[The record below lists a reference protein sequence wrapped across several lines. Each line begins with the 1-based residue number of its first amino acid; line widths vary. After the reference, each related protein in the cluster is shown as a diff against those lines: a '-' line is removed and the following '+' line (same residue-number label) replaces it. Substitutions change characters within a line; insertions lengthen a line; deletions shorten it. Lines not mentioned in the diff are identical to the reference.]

1 MFNLKQSLISYLT
14 TKNTDYAIEID
25 GNWGAGK
32 TYYIKEFIREQ
43 EDAMKTENKKFI
55 YLSCN
60 GIQTIED
67 FQTRLLNSIV
77 LNDNV
82 LKESFGKT
90 YGYLSR
96 YADLFD
102 NKSSIALRLVG
113 DALSKT
119 NEHTLETESK
129 YRFILVLDDLERKSD
144 KLRSK
149 DLFGFISSF
158 CLDTYNM
165 KVIFIANEDKLT
177 TVENEFSLI
186 KEKIIFNTF
195 SFNHSSKEIMKEI
208 INTRFESP
216 IYQALDKPWLNSVFT
231 TLIKEENPN
240 LRTILFI
247 ISSFTDLIAKIT
259 MKENYNSKLLYKM
272 IICNLIIISMNYKN
286 GTLKKIEQLEPIYS
300 QKKVFSNVPNE
311 NSYVGTILNKYR
323 EIDLDVRDHIY
334 FSRAISNLVIN
345 GYLDLDAYN
354 KEIENYLLVEEKPLE
369 WTPEQKAMEILNGFR
384 SYTEERVKEAQRT
397 LYDSLIYV
405 DTETLKVCN
414 LLYQFKEWQLYFLEN
429 ESPLKKIIEA
439 LQLEHYNSEYFE
451 KSSHSFETTFNIYCT
466 SMKQQEEYNEFKT
479 LMFQK
484 FVKRNH
490 INIIDRIQKV
500 ITEPFNNIYGSIQ
513 STDLADTNVTQIIN
527 DTPVFLEAI
536 LTHPSKA
543 DFFKYLIDNSDDYFY
558 YNSIPTEL
566 IHSIDKLLENI
577 NPANISAESDS
588 IDKFKIN
595 EFTSTI
601 KRRQTTIRNQIENER
616 LELEA
621 EMAIEMVFKE

>member
-14 TKNTDYAIEID
+14 TKNTDYAIEIN

-32 TYYIKEFIREQ
+32 TYYIRDFMRDQ

-90 YGYLSR
+90 YGYLSK

-102 NKSSIALRLVG
+102 NKYSIALRMAG

-144 KLRSK
+144 NLTSK

-208 INTRFESP
+208 INTRFESSL
-216 IYQALDKPWLNSVFT
+216 YQTLDKPWLNSVFT

-247 ISSFTDLIAKIT
+247 ISSFTNLIDKIN

-300 QKKVFSNVPNE
+300 QKEVFSNVPNE
-311 NSYVGTILNKYR
+311 TSYVGTILNKYR
-323 EIDLDVRDHIY
+323 EIDLDVRNHIY
-334 FSRAISNLVIN
+334 FSRAISDLVIN

-354 KEIENYLLVEEKPLE
+354 KEIDHYLVEEKPLE
-369 WTPEQKAMEILNGFR
+369 LTAEQEAMDVLNGFR
-384 SYTEERVKEAQRT
+384 NYTEEKVKEAQRT
-397 LYDSLIYV
+397 LYNSLIYV
-405 DTETLKVCN
+405 DTETLKICN
-414 LLYQFKEWQLYFLEN
+414 LLYQFKEWQLYFLET

-439 LQLEHYNSEYFE
+439 LQTERYNPDYFE
-451 KSSHSFETTFNIYCT
+451 KSSHSLEATFTIYCK
-466 SMKQQEEYNEFKT
+466 SMKEQEEYNEFKI
-479 LMFQK
+479 LMYQK

-490 INIIDRIQKV
+490 INIIDTIKKV
-500 ITEPFNNIYGSIQ
+500 ITEPFNTIYSSIQ
-513 STDLADTNVTQIIN
+513 STDLADTNVVQIIN
-527 DTPVFLEAI
+527 DTPAFLAAI

-543 DFFKYLIDNSDDYFY
+543 EFFRYLIDNSSDYFY
-558 YNSIPTEL
+558 YNSVPIEL
-566 IHSIDKLLENI
+566 SYSIDKLLENI
-577 NPANISAESDS
+577 DTANISADLDS
-588 IDKFKIN
+588 IDKFKIK

-601 KRRQTTIRNQIENER
+601 ERKKTEIRKLIEEQQS
-616 LELEA
+616 ELA
-621 EMAIEMVFKE
+621 FSMAIENGY